1 MKNLFSTICALLIIG
16 TLSAQGIFGKW
27 KTIDDETGKEKSI
40 VEIYEVNNHVYAK
53 IIILL
58 DKDKQD
64 AICDNCEDD
73 DPRKNQPVKGMVI
86 IDGLKKD
93 GNEYSG
99 ATILDPK
106 KGKVYK
112 CKIWLDE
119 EDPNKLNV
127 RGYISFFF
135 RTQNWF
141 RATE

>member
-1 MKNLFSTICALLIIG
+1 MKHLFTTFCTLLIVG
-16 TLSAQGIFGKW
+16 SLSAQDVFGTW

-40 VEIYEVNNHVYAK
+40 VEIYKKNGKVYAK
-53 IIILL
+53 IIQLL
-58 DKDKQD
+58 DKNKQN
-64 AICDNCEDD
+64 ATCENCESN
-73 DPRKNQPVKGMVI
+73 DPRKDQPIKGMVI

-106 KGKVYK
+106 KGKIYK

-119 EDPNKLNV
+119 EDSNKLNV

-135 RTQNWF
+135 RTQNWY
-141 RATE
+141 RATK